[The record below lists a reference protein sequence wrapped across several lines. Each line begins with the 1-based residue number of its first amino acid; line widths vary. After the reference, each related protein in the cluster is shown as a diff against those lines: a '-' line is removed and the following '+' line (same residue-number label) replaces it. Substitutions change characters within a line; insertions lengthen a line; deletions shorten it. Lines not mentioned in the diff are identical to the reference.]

1 MEDAGA
7 IMGVLMLMQA
17 AQAAPA
23 ASDTSTSLFDLP
35 ALVKRV
41 VDWAVGFAPN
51 LVGAV
56 LTLVIGVWVAKLVT
70 RGLRTLMSRGKVD
83 ESLTHFLCGLAYY
96 GLLALVLIAVA
107 GKLGVETTS
116 FVALLGAV
124 GLAVGFALQGS
135 LGNLAAGVMILL
147 FRPFR
152 VGDAIDAAG
161 QSGVVKEIGVFAT
174 ILATADNR
182 KVIVPNASITG
193 ASIVNAT
200 AYETRRIDLAF
211 PIAGDEDLARA
222 RGVLLR
228 VLQAEP
234 KVLRDPAPEVAAVV
248 LADGLNLKLMAW
260 VATGDVLALQSSL
273 LEQAK
278 AALVREGVRPPV
290 AQREIKMIGQ
300 PGA

>member
-1 MEDAGA
+1 MPGT
-7 IMGVLMLMQA
+7 MWQMLMVLQGA
-17 AQAAPA
+17 PAAAPA
-23 ASDTSTSLFDLP
+23 APETSTSLLDFP
-35 ALVKRV
+35 ALLKRV

-70 RGLRTLMSRGKVD
+70 RGLRTLMARGKVD

-152 VGDAIDAAG
+152 VGDAIDAGG
-161 QSGVVKEIGVFAT
+161 QSGVVQEIGVFAT

-182 KVIVPNASITG
+182 KVIVPNSAITG
-193 ASIVNAT
+193 GSIVNAT
-200 AYETRRIDLAF
+200 AHPTRRIDLAF
-211 PIAGDEDLARA
+211 PIAPDED
-222 RGVLLR
+222 VPR
-228 VLQAEP
+228 V
-234 KVLRDPAPEVAAVV
+234 KAVV
-248 LADGLNLKLMAW
+248 LRAAQAEAKVLKDPPPEVVAVALPDGLNVKLMAW
-260 VATGDVLALQSSL
+260 VATTDVLAMQPALF
-273 LEQAK
+273 EQVRQ
-278 AALVREGVRPPV
+278 ALGREGVRAPIPV
-290 AQREIKMIGQ
+290 REIRMVGQ
-300 PGA
+300 PPR